1 MISLSPECVWIFRP
15 DVRNLCLLR
24 SNWSEQMSN
33 KVGDLEQLE
42 TEVDHVLG
50 EEFEHKPVPKTARR
64 TTFSVS
70 MVWIGFPMIITGAM
84 TGSILVA
91 GMGFKSA
98 LIAMLIGNALMFA
111 YVGALGILGTS
122 RGFNFALLASVVFGK
137 KGYIFASSLLSTL
150 LLGWYAVQTGITG
163 NLIHTAYNLDYL
175 TMTIIAGLLYL
186 GITFI
191 GIRGLHWIGVI
202 SVPLFI
208 VLGGWVAFHSG
219 SIAGWDKVVAYPGVK
234 ADMPMAFGI
243 GLTIVLALFVD
254 AGTVAADFNRWAADT
269 KGSLIATFCAFPF
282 ANLFAMLVGGIM
294 TAALALPSPQPFGL
308 DNMFGYMVSQNSGL
322 LSVIAF
328 IFLFINLGS
337 VCAHCLYN
345 SAVGW
350 SRIAKSHMR
359 LLAVIL
365 AVAGIAIA
373 AANVWALF
381 IPWLSLLGI
390 LVPPIGAIVIADLFI
405 VRPAAEIDADW
416 RPQTFIAWGV
426 GSLVAFGVENL
437 APQYSTALSA
447 FIAGGLC
454 YLALSFGTA
463 SKSGN
468 RIQPAK
474 R

>member
-1 MISLSPECVWIFRP
+1 MRCDERGQLGLGQRTDLGGGKLAALEQHQRWDAANAELGRDFAVFI
-15 DVRNLCLLR
+15 DVEL
-24 SNWSEQMSN
+24 
-33 KVGDLEQLE
+33 GDLQ
-42 TEVDHVLG
+42 
-50 EEFEHKPVPKTARR
+50 AR
-64 TTFSVS
+64 
-70 MVWIGFPMIITGAM
+70 AQ
-84 TGSILVA
+84 
-91 GMGFKSA
+91 
-98 LIAMLIGNALMFA
+98 LIG
-111 YVGALGILGTS
+111 
-122 RGFNFALLASVVFGK
+122 
-137 KGYIFASSLLSTL
+137 SLVKD
-150 LLGWYAVQTGITG
+150 G
-163 NLIHTAYNLDYL
+163 
-175 TMTIIAGLLYL
+175 
-186 GITFI
+186 
-191 GIRGLHWIGVI
+191 RGLHWIGVV
-202 SVPLFI
+202 SVPLFV

-219 SIAGWDKVVAYPGVK
+219 SIAGWDKVVAYVGVK
-234 ADMPMAFGI
+234 PDMPMAFGI

-308 DNMFGYMVSQNSGL
+308 DNMFGYMVSQNSTL
-322 LSVIAF
+322 LSAIAF

-365 AVAGIAIA
+365 AVVGIAIA
-373 AANVWALF
+373 AVNVWALF

-390 LVPPIGAIVIADLFI
+390 LVPPIGAIVIADLFLI
-405 VRPAAEIDADW
+405 RPAAEIDADW
-416 RPQTFIAWGV
+416 RPRAFIAWGV

-454 YLALSFGTA
+454 YLALSLGTA
-463 SKSGN
+463 SNSGN

>member
-1 MISLSPECVWIFRP
+1 
-15 DVRNLCLLR
+15 
-24 SNWSEQMSN
+24 MSN

-98 LIAMLIGNALMFA
+98 LIAMLVGNALMFA

-219 SIAGWDKVVAYPGVK
+219 SIAGWDKVAAYPGVK

-359 LLAVIL
+359 LLAVVL

-454 YLALSFGTA
+454 YLALSFGMA